1 MTISRHE
8 ARTRA
13 DLNGSGKLSSI
24 NIPLID
30 VELDHVIPDELHLM
44 LRVMDVLIQ
53 GLIDTVLAYDRH
65 QHRLS
70 GSRRSYKALDGY
82 MLNNL
87 MMAIRNCGVYFCVYE
102 QEDGK
107 MEWPSLLGNDKLKLL
122 KHLPDRF
129 GDCQPAEIVTEVKTL
144 WKVTS

>member
-8 ARTRA
+8 AQTCA
-13 DLNGSGKLSSI
+13 DLNGSGKLSRI
-24 NIPLID
+24 NIALID

-44 LRVMDVLIQ
+44 LSVMDVLIQ

-70 GSRRSYKALDGY
+70 ASHRSYKTLDGH

-87 MMAIRNCGVYFCVYE
+87 MMAIRNCGVYLQTLIAV
-102 QEDGK
+102 G
-107 MEWPSLLGNDKLKLL
+107 SS
-122 KHLPDRF
+122 
-129 GDCQPAEIVTEVKTL
+129 AELI
-144 WKVTS
+144 

>member
-1 MTISRHE
+1 
-8 ARTRA
+8 
-13 DLNGSGKLSSI
+13 
-24 NIPLID
+24 
-30 VELDHVIPDELHLM
+30 VELHHVIPDELRLM

-53 GLIDTVLAYDRH
+53 GLIDTVLAYNRH

-70 GSRRSYKALDGY
+70 GSCYSHNALDGH

-87 MMAIRNCGVYFCVYE
+87 MMAIRNCGYISVYE

-107 MEWPSLLGNDKLKLL
+107 MEQPSLLGNNKLKLL

-129 GDCQPAEIVTEVKTL
+129 GDCHPAEMVTDVKTL
-144 WKVTS
+144 WKVTV